1 VGESRRV
8 APPVLALRS
17 QCTLTPLCSIT
28 SLSSS
33 PDTTNPGSSDIHVL
47 FLPRLAIRV
56 SSNTTKHSVPVNSI
70 SIFGMVSAS
79 HCPTRSRATAGTTPP
94 RLASLVPQ
102 YDDVAG
108 SPASKQRPDQLQ
120 GRGLVA
126 LRTLIPLQA
135 IG

>member
-1 VGESRRV
+1 
-8 APPVLALRS
+8 
-17 QCTLTPLCSIT
+17 
-28 SLSSS
+28 
-33 PDTTNPGSSDIHVL
+33 
-47 FLPRLAIRV
+47 V